1 MKKLRIILS
10 NDDAP
15 ILCFERDDDYL
26 KAFSNLDKAI
36 ELDRTFYY
44 NGMVEDVGEVTFI
57 LNPAHIVG
65 FVEVKE

>member
-1 MKKLRIILS
+1 MKKLRIILT
-10 NDDAP
+10 NDDAL

-36 ELDRTFYY
+36 EMGRTFYY
-44 NGMVEDVGEVTFI
+44 NGMVEDVGEMSFM

-65 FVEVKE
+65 FAEVKE